1 MRREWVTAFLLS
13 LFSVCSALAESG
25 QDHSIEP
32 ASAEMSFSYKFENPR
47 FVHLPLIEIDL
58 ASSGK
63 GTIRFKRNESD
74 EIIDLEFT
82 LMPAT
87 VARIRQLYSQ
97 TGFLTSTEDY
107 QSKKDFSHLGWITLA
122 ANQGERSREARFN
135 YTANLQIDELAT
147 IFRAI
152 ATQHIHMFDIENV
165 QQYQPLDLA
174 RQLDALEN
182 ELRLEHIAEPESLL
196 TALREIAGNDTAL
209 LIARN
214 KASRIIADIGKK
226 KYKSPMKNK

>member
-1 MRREWVTAFLLS
+1 MYKKWVTVFFLS
-13 LFSVCSALAESG
+13 VFSVCSALAVSA
-25 QDHSIEP
+25 QNHSIE
-32 ASAEMSFSYKFENPR
+32 SATVEMSFSYKFENPR

-58 ASSGK
+58 GSNGK
-63 GTIRFKRNESD
+63 GKIRFKRNESD
-74 EIIDLEFT
+74 EIIDLEFA

-87 VARIRQLYSQ
+87 VSRIRQLYSQ
-97 TGFLTSTEDY
+97 IGFLTSTEDY
-107 QSKKDFSHLGWITLA
+107 QSKKDFSHLGWITLVA
-122 ANQGERSREARFN
+122 HQGERSRQARFN
-135 YTANLQIDELAT
+135 YTTNLQIDELAT

-152 ATQHIHMFDIENV
+152 ATQQIHMFDIDTV

-196 TALREIAGNDTAL
+196 VVLRELASNDTVL

-226 KYKSPMKNK
+226 KYKSPVRK

>member
-13 LFSVCSALAESG
+13 LFSVCSALAESA

-32 ASAEMSFSYKFENPR
+32 ATAEMSFGYKFENPR

-58 ASSGK
+58 APSGK
-63 GTIRFKRNESD
+63 GKIRFKRNESD
-74 EIIDLEFT
+74 EIIDIEFT

-87 VARIRQLYSQ
+87 VARIRQLYSE

-122 ANQGERSREARFN
+122 LHQGERSREARFN
-135 YTANLQIDELAT
+135 YTTNLLIEELAT

-152 ATQHIHMFDIENV
+152 ATQHIHMFDIEN
-165 QQYQPLDLA
+165 
-174 RQLDALEN
+174 
-182 ELRLEHIAEPESLL
+182 SK
-196 TALREIAGNDTAL
+196 TSF
-209 LIARN
+209 
-214 KASRIIADIGKK
+214 AS
-226 KYKSPMKNK
+226 NT

>member
-1 MRREWVTAFLLS
+1 
-13 LFSVCSALAESG
+13 
-25 QDHSIEP
+25 D
-32 ASAEMSFSYKFENPR
+32 
-47 FVHLPLIEIDL
+47 
-58 ASSGK
+58 SSGK
-63 GTIRFKRNESD
+63 GKLRFKRNESD

-87 VARIRQLYSQ
+87 VARIRQLYSE

-122 ANQGERSREARFN
+122 AHQGERSREARFN
-135 YTANLQIDELAT
+135 YTTNLQIDELAM

-152 ATQHIHMFDIENV
+152 ATQQIQMFDIDTV

-196 TALREIAGNDTAL
+196 PALREIASNDTVL
-209 LIARN
+209 LTARN

-226 KYKSPMKNK
+226 KYKSPVKNK

>member
-1 MRREWVTAFLLS
+1 MYKKWVTIFFLS
-13 LFSVCSALAESG
+13 VFSVCSTFAVSA
-25 QDHSIEP
+25 QNHSIE
-32 ASAEMSFSYKFENPR
+32 AAAVEMSFSYKFENPR

-74 EIIDLEFT
+74 EIIDLEFSLT
-82 LMPAT
+82 PAT
-87 VARIRQLYSQ
+87 VSRIHQLYSQ
-97 TGFLTSTEDY
+97 TAFLTSTEDY
-107 QSKKDFSHLGWITLA
+107 QSKKDFSHLGWITLTA
-122 ANQGERSREARFN
+122 HQGERSREARFN
-135 YTANLQIDELAT
+135 YTTNLLIDELAA

-152 ATQHIHMFDIENV
+152 ATQQIQMFDIDTV

-196 TALREIAGNDTAL
+196 AALRELAANDTVL

-214 KASRIIADIGKK
+214 KASRIIADITKK
-226 KYKSPMKNK
+226 KYKSPVKNK